1 MPGIGIIGGK
11 FGGGAGGSVSVAVS
25 DASPSLGDTITITAT
40 NTGFTGT
47 VTNKFIVKNFLG
59 NDDIITQVGD
69 NTYDYVCPF
78 EGTFDIIVLAEDGSG
93 NTAKGDT
100 SITVGSFYDKY
111 GFDAAWNAAN
121 AVLVGNQ
128 IDEVPDAIN
137 SYDASAPS
145 VSERCTVISNPYTGI
160 AGMKPSGGQ
169 SNQRLFTTYPENQSS
184 ITYTLVFQYTRSNE
198 IGRASGVS
206 SVLLSSDSSTV
217 TNRRYYIAFNDYR
230 VQPQQMFVD
239 VLTSGGVSQVRII
252 VYPTLG
258 TNRAV
263 FKFDHTTGD
272 IRLIFN
278 GTEYTANQPS
288 PNSVTGNFQLMNAS
302 FTTQIGFTEPVNE
315 ICMKGDAVSDSE
327 QDQMYQDLLLRF
339 PA

>member
-1 MPGIGIIGGK
+1 MIAIGMSPAG
-11 FGGGAGGSVSVAVS
+11 GGGAGGSVSVAVS
-25 DASPSLGDTITITAT
+25 DASPSIGDTITITAT

-121 AVLVGNQ
+121 AVLVNGR

-137 SYDASAPS
+137 SYDAVAPS
-145 VSERCTVISNPYTGI
+145 VSERCTTTSDPYTGI
-160 AGMKPSGGQ
+160 SGMRATGNNSGQRLQTSFPHDQDSFTISAVLQNDNTSQTAFLDVMILLG
-169 SNQRLFTTYPENQSS
+169 STTTDVNQRQYQFYIDKSS
-184 ITYTLVFQYTRSNE
+184 NELAVSLWTSSGTNFPYTLSIDN
-198 IGRASGVS
+198 
-206 SVLLSSDSSTV
+206 
-217 TNRRYYIAFNDYR
+217 
-230 VQPQQMFVD
+230 
-239 VLTSGGVSQVRII
+239 
-252 VYPTLG
+252 G
-258 TNRAV
+258 TNFIVA
-263 FKFDHTTGD
+263 KYNHTTGAVRV
-272 IRLIFN
+272 IIN
-278 GTEYTANQPS
+278 GTVFTDTKATLR
-288 PNSVTGNFQLMNAS
+288 TGGGNVELLNTS
-302 FTTQIGFTEPVNE
+302 FSTQFGCGESVNE
-315 ICMKGDAVSDSE
+315 VCIKSDVVSDAE